1 MSDGHEVH
9 HVSVRG
15 TGVRILRQGT
25 GEPLV
30 FLHGAGDRGQW
41 LPVLAGLAADW
52 AVCRPDHPGFNQ
64 SDDDERIDSVHDLAF
79 FYLDLLD
86 ALELPRV
93 TLVGASLGG
102 WLAAEIAVLDPNRVA
117 ALVLIDAAGLR
128 VAAAPGPDVFTL
140 NPVQLAELL
149 FHDPS
154 LRSAAIE
161 QAAVLDQSPEELRTY
176 LRNRIATSH
185 LAWNPYF
192 HDPKLVERLH
202 RVSAPTVVIW
212 GSEDRL
218 LPVAHAERWQE
229 LIDGARVELIANA
242 GHLPHIEQPE
252 RVVEILRSVR
262 REELLA

>member
-1 MSDGHEVH
+1 MSDGHEIDQL
-9 HVSVRG
+9 SVRG
-15 TGVRILRQGT
+15 TRVRILRQGS

-30 FLHGAGDRGQW
+30 FLHGAGDRGEW

-102 WLAAEIAVLDPNRVA
+102 WLAAEIAVLDPARVA

-128 VAAAPGPDVFTL
+128 VAGAPAPDVFTL

-149 FHDPS
+149 FHDQA

-161 QAAVLDQSPEELRTY
+161 RAAGLDQSPEELRNY

-192 HDPKLVERLH
+192 HDPKLAERLH
-202 RVSAPTVVIW
+202 RVSAPTVVVW

-218 LPVAHAERWQE
+218 LPVAHARRWQE
-229 LIDGARVELIANA
+229 LIEDARIELIADA

-252 RVVEILRSVR
+252 RVVEIVRSVR

>member
-1 MSDGHEVH
+1 MSDGHEVN

-15 TGVRILRQGT
+15 TGVRILRQGS

-30 FLHGAGDRGQW
+30 FLHGAGDRGEW

-52 AVCRPDHPGFNQ
+52 AVYRPDHPGYNQ

-102 WLAAEIAVLDPNRVA
+102 WLAAEIAVLDPGRVA

-128 VAAAPGPDVFTL
+128 VAEAPAPDVFTL

-149 FHDPS
+149 FHDPA
-154 LRSAAIE
+154 LRTAAIE
-161 QAAVLDQSPEELRTY
+161 QAAVLDQSPDELRNY

-192 HDPKLVERLH
+192 HDPKLAERLH
-202 RVSAPTVVIW
+202 RVTAPTVVIW

-218 LPVAHAERWQE
+218 LPVVHAQRWQE
-229 LIDGARVELIANA
+229 LIEDARVELIADA

-252 RVVEILRSVR
+252 RVVEILRSVK

>member
-1 MSDGHEVH
+1 MSNGYEVD

-15 TGVRILRQGT
+15 TDVRILRQGS

-30 FLHGAGDRGQW
+30 FLHGAGDRGEW

-102 WLAAEIAVLDPNRVA
+102 WLAAEIAVLDPGHVA

-128 VAAAPGPDVFTL
+128 VAGAPGPDVFTL

-149 FHDPS
+149 FHDPA

-161 QAAVLDQSPEELRTY
+161 QAAVLDQSPDELRTY

-192 HDPKLVERLH
+192 HDPKLAERLH

-218 LPVAHAERWQE
+218 LPVAHAQRWHE
-229 LIDGARVELIANA
+229 LIEDARIELIADA
-242 GHLPHIEQPE
+242 GHLPHIEQPQ
-252 RVVEILRSVR
+252 RVVEILRSIR

>member
-1 MSDGHEVH
+1 MSDGHDVH
-9 HVSVRG
+9 HLSVRG
-15 TGVRILRQGT
+15 TGVRILRQGS

-30 FLHGAGDRGQW
+30 FLHGAGDRGEW

-52 AVCRPDHPGFNQ
+52 AVFRPDHPGFNQ

-102 WLAAEIAVLDPNRVA
+102 WLAAEIAVLDPDRVT

-128 VAAAPGPDVFTL
+128 VAGAPATDVFTL

-149 FHDPS
+149 FHDQA

-161 QAAVLDQSPEELRTY
+161 RAAVLDQSPEELRNY

-192 HDPKLVERLH
+192 HDPKLAERLH
-202 RVSAPTVVIW
+202 RVTAPTVVIW

-218 LPVAHAERWQE
+218 LPVAHAQRWQE
-229 LIDGARVELIANA
+229 LIEDARIELIADA

-252 RVVEILRSVR
+252 RVVEIVRSVR

>member
-1 MSDGHEVH
+1 MSNGYEVD

-15 TGVRILRQGT
+15 TGVRILRQGS

-30 FLHGAGDRGQW
+30 FLHGAGDRGEW

-102 WLAAEIAVLDPNRVA
+102 WLAAEIAVLDPGRVA

-128 VAAAPGPDVFTL
+128 VAGAPGPDVFTL

-149 FHDPS
+149 FHDPA

-161 QAAVLDQSPEELRTY
+161 QAAVLDQSPDELRTY

-192 HDPKLVERLH
+192 HDPKLAERLH

-218 LPVAHAERWQE
+218 LPVAHAQRWHE
-229 LIDGARVELIANA
+229 LIEDARIELIADA
-242 GHLPHIEQPE
+242 GHLPHIEQPQ
-252 RVVEILRSVR
+252 RVVEILRSIR

>member
-1 MSDGHEVH
+1 MSDGHEVQ

-15 TGVRILRQGT
+15 TGVRILRQGS
-25 GEPLV
+25 GDPLV
-30 FLHGAGDRGQW
+30 FLHGAGDRGEW
-41 LPVLAGLAADW
+41 LPVLAGLADDW
-52 AVCRPDHPGFNQ
+52 AVCRPDHPGFNE

-102 WLAAEIAVLDPNRVA
+102 WLAAEIAVLDPGRVA

-128 VAAAPGPDVFTL
+128 VAGASGPDVFTL

-149 FHDPS
+149 FHDQA
-154 LRSAAIE
+154 LRSGAVE
-161 QAAVLDQSPEELRTY
+161 QAAVLDQSPDELRTY

-202 RVSAPTVVIW
+202 RISAPTVVIW

-218 LPVAHAERWQE
+218 LPVTHAQRWQE
-229 LIDGARVELIANA
+229 LIGDARIELIADA

>member
-1 MSDGHEVH
+1 M
-9 HVSVRG
+9 
-15 TGVRILRQGT
+15 
-25 GEPLV
+25 
-30 FLHGAGDRGQW
+30 
-41 LPVLAGLAADW
+41 AA
-52 AVCRPDHPGFNQ
+52 RPPGGFNE

-86 ALELPRV
+86 ALQLPRV

-102 WLAAEIAVLDPNRVA
+102 WLAAEIAVLAPERVA

-128 VAAAPGPDVFTL
+128 VAGAPAPDVFML

-149 FHDPS
+149 FHDPA

-161 QAAVLDQSPEELRTY
+161 QAAVLDQSPEELRNY

-192 HDPKLVERLH
+192 HDPKLAERLH
-202 RVSAPTVVIW
+202 RVTAPTVVIW

-218 LPVAHAERWQE
+218 LPVAHAQRWQE
-229 LIDGARVELIANA
+229 LIEDVRIELIADA